1 MRQAGTAGWAEAEP
15 IAALVRFPCRDGAP
29 SSTGQGFR
37 STGEFAVCRLS
48 LSGVIMENITDV
60 IELPLFPLNTVL
72 FPGQVLPLHI
82 FEDRYRL
89 MIRRCLAEDTSFGVV
104 LIKQGRETGET
115 AEPHLTGTMAR
126 IVESSH
132 LPDGTMN
139 ILTVGTERFRILR
152 LFHDQPYLRGE
163 VEFFPM
169 PEPDDIEPLTGLA
182 KRVRVQIGRY
192 IELIAQAAGL
202 KIQVGDIPDAPQQIG
217 YLAAVALQ
225 VENTEKQALLD
236 SSSLAKIL
244 DDEMTLLRR
253 ENALLAW
260 MAGTKEWL
268 DQAQFGPSGTLLP
281 N

>member
-1 MRQAGTAGWAEAEP
+1 
-15 IAALVRFPCRDGAP
+15 
-29 SSTGQGFR
+29 
-37 STGEFAVCRLS
+37 
-48 LSGVIMENITDV
+48 MEGITDV

-104 LIKQGRETGET
+104 LIKQGHETGES

-139 ILTVGTERFRILR
+139 ILTVGTERFRIR
-152 LFHDQPYLRGE
+152 QLFHDQPYLRGE

-182 KRVRVQIGRY
+182 ERVRSQIERY

-202 KIQVGDIPDAPQQIG
+202 EIQVGEIPDAPQQIG

-244 DDEMTLLRR
+244 DSEMTLLRR
-253 ENALLAW
+253 ENALLTW
-260 MAGTKEWL
+260 MAGNKEWL
-268 DQAQFGPSGTLLP
+268 AQAQFGPSGTLLP

>member
-1 MRQAGTAGWAEAEP
+1 
-15 IAALVRFPCRDGAP
+15 
-29 SSTGQGFR
+29 
-37 STGEFAVCRLS
+37 
-48 LSGVIMENITDV
+48 MENITDV
-60 IELPLFPLNTVL
+60 VELSLFPLNTVL

-104 LIKQGRETGET
+104 LIKQGHEVGAL
-115 AEPHLTGTMAR
+115 AEPHLVGTMAR

-139 ILTVGTERFRILR
+139 ILTVGTERFRIRQL
-152 LFHDQPYLRGE
+152 LYDQPYLRGE

-169 PEPDDIEPLTGLA
+169 PNPLDAEPLTALA
-182 KRVRVQIGRY
+182 QLVRSQIGRY

-202 KIQVGDIPDAPQQIG
+202 QIQVGEIPDAPQQIG

-225 VENTEKQALLD
+225 VENAEKQSLLD
-236 SSSLAKIL
+236 SSSLARIL
-244 DDEMTLLRR
+244 ASEITLLRR

-260 MAGTKEWL
+260 MARNKEWPH
-268 DQAQFGPSGTLLP
+268 QAQFGPSGTLLP

>member
-1 MRQAGTAGWAEAEP
+1 M
-15 IAALVRFPCRDGAP
+15 D
-29 SSTGQGFR
+29 
-37 STGEFAVCRLS
+37 
-48 LSGVIMENITDV
+48 NITDV
-60 IELPLFPLNTVL
+60 IELSLFPLNTVL

-89 MIRRCLAEDTSFGVV
+89 MIRRCLAEDTPFGVV
-104 LIKQGRETGET
+104 LIKQGREVGET
-115 AEPHLTGTMAR
+115 AEPHPVGTVAR

-139 ILTVGTERFRILR
+139 ILAVGTERFRIRR

-169 PEPDDIEPLTGLA
+169 PEAPDAEDLTGMA
-182 KRVRVQIGRY
+182 ERVRTHVRRY
-192 IELIAQAAGL
+192 IELIAEAAGL
-202 KIQVGDIPDAPQQIG
+202 QIQVGEIPETPQQIG

-225 VENTEKQALLD
+225 VENAEKQVLLN
-236 SSSLAKIL
+236 SSSLARIL
-244 DDEMTLLRR
+244 TTEMTLLRR

-260 MAGTKEWL
+260 MARNKEWP
-268 DQAQFGPSGTLLP
+268 DKAQFGASGTLLP

>member
-1 MRQAGTAGWAEAEP
+1 
-15 IAALVRFPCRDGAP
+15 
-29 SSTGQGFR
+29 
-37 STGEFAVCRLS
+37 
-48 LSGVIMENITDV
+48 MENLTDV

-104 LIKQGRETGET
+104 LIKQGHEVGET
-115 AEPHLTGTMAR
+115 AEPHLIGTMAR

-132 LPDGTMN
+132 LSDGTMN
-139 ILTVGTERFRILR
+139 ILTVGTERFRILH
-152 LFHDQPYLRGE
+152 LLYDQPYLRGE

-169 PEPDDIEPLTGLA
+169 PEAVDAEPLTGLA
-182 KRVRVQIGRY
+182 LRVRVQIGRY

-202 KIQVGDIPDAPQQIG
+202 KIQIGEIPDTPQQIG

-244 DDEMTLLRR
+244 ADEMALLAR

-260 MAGTKEWL
+260 MARNKEWP
-268 DQAQFGPSGTLLP
+268 QQVQFGPSGTLLP